1 MDDAQRQALGEGD
14 RRMHSERV
22 TLRPA
27 EPDDAEGIVRVFRE
41 AMPEVVVSLNVLGMP
56 EAPAFVRHSIEASTL
71 GGDSR
76 FWVAVEPGRGVV
88 GFAQLRHG
96 LRAAVLNNLHVAPG
110 HQGMGI
116 GGGLMRLR
124 MAGVSASEV
133 LADTFEDSAIS
144 RALLGRIGFVPIS
157 THHWHVRELA
167 TAPVPEF
174 VVHDLPQADVVH
186 AAFGISMLR
195 IETRTGI
202 HHVGRM
208 GDRLFRVTSTAAVQD
223 ESLLAA
229 LAALDPGRSML
240 AIMDARH
247 DPLPE
252 PPRLVSI
259 RLHASLA
266 MLSAKYDV

>member
-1 MDDAQRQALGEGD
+1 MDDAQRQALSEGD
-14 RRMHSERV
+14 RRMHGERV

-27 EPDDAEGIVRVFRE
+27 EPDDAEGIVSVFRE
-41 AMPEVVVSLNVLGMP
+41 AMPEVVVALNVLGMP
-56 EAPAFVRHSIEASTL
+56 EAPAFVRHSIEASTH
-71 GGDSR
+71 GGDNR

-96 LRAAVLNNLHVAPG
+96 LRTAVINNLHVAPG

-116 GGGLMRLR
+116 GEGLMRLLT
-124 MAGVSASEV
+124 AGVAASEV
-133 LADTFEDSAIS
+133 RVDTFEDSAVS
-144 RALLGRIGFVPIS
+144 RALFGRIGFVPIS

-167 TAPVPEF
+167 AGPVPEF
-174 VVHDLPQADVVH
+174 VVQDLPQADVVH
-186 AAFGISMLR
+186 AAFGISTLR
-195 IETRTGI
+195 VETRTGI
-202 HHVGRM
+202 HLAGRM

-229 LAALDPGRSML
+229 LAALDPGRSVL

-247 DPLPE
+247 DPLPG

-259 RLHASLA
+259 RLHASLDL
-266 MLSAKYDV
+266 LSAKYGV